1 MQIKT
6 KNYIFKKSRSKQVTR
21 GEAKKLIQPIC
32 GENAKEFIEN
42 LTIYTKT
49 PNRMHSVFDSKWG
62 SACNRHVPDRENVNR
77 QHTNEQRRKK
87 NRQKT
92 SENTARRRNDATQYP
107 VSVGCL
113 VKTNNL
119 ENSNFVFGNT
129 ISFVL
134 CCGTLFRHVDRRRMR
149 RTHQHNVATAVG
161 SDGGEASR
169 RVSSARCATH
179 TGQGATPPSTRPASK
194 WECEKNENTLTQR
207 LHSTESV
214 TGLACLAVDR
224 AHTRFFT
231 HLPTTVNFWSRSWAP
246 Y

>member
-1 MQIKT
+1 
-6 KNYIFKKSRSKQVTR
+6 
-21 GEAKKLIQPIC
+21 
-32 GENAKEFIEN
+32 
-42 LTIYTKT
+42 
-49 PNRMHSVFDSKWG
+49 MHGVFDSKWD
-62 SACNRHVPDRENVNR
+62 STCSRHVQNRENVNVNR

-87 NRQKT
+87 NLQKT

-113 VKTNNL
+113 VKTDNL

-134 CCGTLFRHVDRRRMR
+134 WCCGTLFRRVDRRRTR
-149 RTHQHNVATAVG
+149 RTHQHNVATVVG

-179 TGQGATPPSTRPASK
+179 TGEGAVPPSTRPASK
-194 WECEKNENTLTQR
+194 WEWEKNENTLTQQ

-224 AHTRFFT
+224 VHTRFFT
-231 HLPTTVNFWSRSWAP
+231 HLPTTVNFWPRLCAAAENDESWAL